1 MTLLYSAHCG
11 KNASLPLA
19 ELSTS
24 LRPTT
29 SEEDA
34 FHSLS
39 EVLLVP

>member
-1 MTLLYSAHCG
+1 MSLLYSAHCG

-24 LRPTT
+24 LKPTT
-29 SEEDA
+29 SEEDG